1 MSLSINKILTQPD
14 FQFRIPALDTAYEFL
29 EYYARNTPEI
39 DAIIFQNQRVS
50 YRNLKENV
58 DSLARSLM
66 AVGIKPGDRVATLS
80 APHPDCSRIL
90 LASLSIGAIWVGLN
104 PRYQLSEMLHVITDS
119 QPSIL
124 FSCSRIDKRV
134 FDLEIKEL
142 QESPVDFETV
152 TVGDQQ
158 LLPNS
163 VSIGEFR
170 RGGITISDEDLQRR
184 RRLITGD
191 DACMIVYTSGTTG
204 APKGA
209 LLKQSA
215 SVRQGKLTLSK
226 FKPNPLRVINY
237 YPVNHVAGVVAN
249 TLYTLVG
256 GGTNV
261 LIEKFSPAETLA
273 TIERERITQWGAIPT
288 MFKLCI
294 NDPGFLTSDLSSVQL
309 INWGGSAASRDMI
322 ELFAG
327 RFPYLSTLMAMT
339 ETTGGITQITPCK
352 DIDLLSSSVGQPMPD
367 CELRLTDELGSEV
380 ANGNVGEIQVRGPFL
395 MLEYWNNPVA
405 TADTFTED
413 GWLKTGDLAKQD
425 SQGNLYVVGRN
436 KEMYKSGGFNIYP
449 REVEQALESIESI
462 DLVAV
467 VSVPD
472 PLYDEVGHAFISLK
486 TNAVDISENT
496 IRAHAGR
503 NLANYKVPKVFHIV
517 DELPLLPNGKIN
529 KKLLAQRAKNSLGEL
544 SVSDSLPTIK

>member
-1 MSLSINKILTQPD
+1 
-14 FQFRIPALDTAYEFL
+14 
-29 EYYARNTPEI
+29 
-39 DAIIFQNQRVS
+39 
-50 YRNLKENV
+50 
-58 DSLARSLM
+58 
-66 AVGIKPGDRVATLS
+66 
-80 APHPDCSRIL
+80 
-90 LASLSIGAIWVGLN
+90 
-104 PRYQLSEMLHVITDS
+104 
-119 QPSIL
+119 
-124 FSCSRIDKRV
+124 
-134 FDLEIKEL
+134 
-142 QESPVDFETV
+142 
-152 TVGDQQ
+152 
-158 LLPNS
+158 
-163 VSIGEFR
+163 
-170 RGGITISDEDLQRR
+170 
-184 RRLITGD
+184 
-191 DACMIVYTSGTTG
+191 MIVYTSGTTG

-294 NDPGFLTSDLSSVQL
+294 NDPGFSTSDLSSVQL

-352 DIDLLSSSVGQPMPD
+352 DINLLSSSVGQPMPD

-425 SQGNLYVVGRN
+425 AQGL
-436 KEMYKSGGFNIYP
+436 
-449 REVEQALESIESI
+449 
-462 DLVAV
+462 
-467 VSVPD
+467 
-472 PLYDEVGHAFISLK
+472 SL
-486 TNAVDISENT
+486 I
-496 IRAHAGR
+496 
-503 NLANYKVPKVFHIV
+503 HI
-517 DELPLLPNGKIN
+517 
-529 KKLLAQRAKNSLGEL
+529 
-544 SVSDSLPTIK
+544 

>member
-1 MSLSINKILTQPD
+1 MSVSTNKVSGQPD
-14 FQFRIPALDTAYEFL
+14 FQYRVPPLNTAYDFL
-29 EYYARNTPEI
+29 EYHARHTPATE
-39 DAIIFQNQRVS
+39 AIVFQSQRIS
-50 YRNLKENV
+50 YKDLKETV
-58 DSLARSLM
+58 DSLARSLL
-66 AVGIKPGDRVATLS
+66 AAGIKRGDRIVTLS
-80 APHPDCSRIL
+80 APHPDCSQIL

-104 PRYQLSEMLHVITDS
+104 PRYQVSEMLHVITDC

-124 FSCSRIDKRV
+124 FSRSRFGKRV
-134 FDLEIKEL
+134 FDSEIAEL
-142 QESPVDFETV
+142 QKSPVPFKTV
-152 TVGDQQ
+152 TIGDEQ
-158 LLPNS
+158 LAPDS
-163 VSIGEFR
+163 VSIEEFKHD
-170 RGGITISDEDLQRR
+170 GIKISDEDLRWHRR
-184 RRLITGD
+184 AVTGETPG
-191 DACMIVYTSGTTG
+191 MIVYTSGTTG

-209 LLKQSA
+209 LLKQGA
-215 SVRQGKLTLSK
+215 GMRHGKLTLAE

-237 YPVNHVAGVVAN
+237 YPVNHIAGVVAN

-261 LIEKFSPAETLA
+261 IMEKFSPSETLA
-273 TIERERITQWGAIPT
+273 IIEQEKITQWGAIPT

-294 NDPGFLTSDLSSVQL
+294 NDPGFSSSDLSSVQL

-352 DIDLLSSSVGQPMPD
+352 DIDLLSSSVGAPMLD

-380 ANGNVGEIQVRGPFL
+380 ANGNIGEIQVRGPFL
-395 MLEYWNNPVA
+395 MLEYWNNPAA
-405 TADTFTED
+405 TANTFTED

-425 SQGNLYVVGRN
+425 AKGNLYVVGRN
-436 KEMYKSGGFNIYP
+436 KEMYKSGGFNVYP

-462 DLVAV
+462 NLVAV

-544 SVSDSLPTIK
+544 SVSDSLPTTK